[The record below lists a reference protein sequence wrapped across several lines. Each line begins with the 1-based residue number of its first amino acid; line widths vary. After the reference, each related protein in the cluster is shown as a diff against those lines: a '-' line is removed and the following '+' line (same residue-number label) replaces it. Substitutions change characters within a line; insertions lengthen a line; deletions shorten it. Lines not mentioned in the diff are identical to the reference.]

1 MYKRQYG
8 WRVRFEWDEVKN
20 QINIRKHGI
29 DVRDAVDVFDHPVLT
44 AIDQRDDYGED
55 RWIALGWMTA
65 IVGVVV
71 YVERSTD
78 VIRII
83 SARKATKHEVKRY
96 KHSVW
101 N

>member
-1 MYKRQYG
+1 MYKRKYR

-29 DVRDAVDVFDHPVLT
+29 DFRDAVNVFDHPVLT
-44 AIDQRDDYGED
+44 AMDQRQDYGED
-55 RWIALGWMTA
+55 RWIALGWMAA

-71 YVERSTD
+71 YVERSAD

-83 SARKATKHEVKRY
+83 SARKATKHEVKRF

>member
-1 MYKRQYG
+1 MYRRQY
-8 WRVRFEWDEVKN
+8 RCCVRFEWDEIKN
-20 QINIRKHGI
+20 QINIHKHGI
-29 DVRDAVDVFDHPVLT
+29 DFIDAIDVFDHPVLT
-44 AIDQRDDYGED
+44 AIDQREDYGED
-55 RWIALGWMTA
+55 RWIALGWIAA

-71 YVERSTD
+71 YVERSAD

>member
-29 DVRDAVDVFDHPVLT
+29 DFRDAVNVFDHPVLT
-44 AIDQRDDYGED
+44 AMDQRQDYGED
-55 RWIALGWMTA
+55 RWIALGWMAA

-71 YVERSTD
+71 YVERSAD

-83 SARKATKHEVKRY
+83 SARKATKHEVKRF
-96 KHSVW
+96 KQSVW

>member
-1 MYKRQYG
+1 MYKRKYG

-29 DVRDAVDVFDHPVLT
+29 DFRDAVNVFDHPVLT
-44 AIDQRDDYGED
+44 AMDQRQDYGED
-55 RWIALGWMTA
+55 RWIALGWMAA

-71 YVERSTD
+71 YVERSAD
-78 VIRII
+78 VVRII
-83 SARKATKHEVKRY
+83 SARKATKHEVKRF
-96 KHSVW
+96 KQSVW

>member
-1 MYKRQYG
+1 MYKRKYG

-29 DVRDAVDVFDHPVLT
+29 DFRDAVNVFDHPVLT
-44 AIDQRDDYGED
+44 AMDQRQDYGED
-55 RWIALGWMTA
+55 RWIALGWMAA

-71 YVERSTD
+71 YVECSAD
-78 VIRII
+78 VVRII
-83 SARKATKHEVKRY
+83 SARKVTKHEVKRF
-96 KHSVW
+96 KQSVW

>member
-1 MYKRQYG
+1 MYKRKYR
-8 WRVRFEWDEVKN
+8 WRVRFEWDEVKI
-20 QINIRKHGI
+20 QIDIRKHGI
-29 DVRDAVDVFDHPVLT
+29 DFRDAVNVFDHPVLT
-44 AIDQRDDYGED
+44 AMDQRQDYGED
-55 RWIALGWMTA
+55 RWIALGWMAA

-71 YVERSTD
+71 YVERSAD

-83 SARKATKHEVKRY
+83 SARKATKHEVKRF

>member
-1 MYKRQYG
+1 MYKRKYG

-29 DVRDAVDVFDHPVLT
+29 DFRDAVNVFDHPVLT
-44 AIDQRDDYGED
+44 AMDQRQDYGED
-55 RWIALGWMTA
+55 RWIALGWMAA

-71 YVERSTD
+71 YVERSAD

-83 SARKATKHEVKRY
+83 SARKATKHEVKRF
-96 KHSVW
+96 KQSVW

>member
-1 MYKRQYG
+1 MYKRQYR
-8 WRVRFEWDEVKN
+8 WRVRFEWDEIKN
-20 QINIRKHGI
+20 QINIHKHGI
-29 DVRDAVDVFDHPVLT
+29 DFIDAIDVFNHPVFT
-44 AIDQRDDYGED
+44 AIDQREDYGED
-55 RWIALGWMTA
+55 RWVALGWMAA

-71 YVERSTD
+71 YVERSAD

>member
-1 MYKRQYG
+1 M
-8 WRVRFEWDEVKN
+8 RFEWDEIKN
-20 QINIRKHGI
+20 QINIHKHGI
-29 DVRDAVDVFDHPVLT
+29 DFIDAIDVFNHPVFT
-44 AIDQRDDYGED
+44 AIDQREDYGED
-55 RWIALGWMTA
+55 RWVALGWMAA

-71 YVERSTD
+71 YVERSAD

>member
-1 MYKRQYG
+1 MCC
-8 WRVRFEWDEVKN
+8 VRFEWDELKN

-29 DVRDAVDVFDHPVLT
+29 DFRDAVDVFDHPVLT
-44 AIDQRDDYGED
+44 AIDQREDYGEE
-55 RWIALGWMTA
+55 RWIALGWMAA

-71 YVERSTD
+71 YVERNAD

-83 SARKATKHEVKRY
+83 SARKATKREVKRY
-96 KHSVW
+96 KYSVW

>member
-1 MYKRQYG
+1 M
-8 WRVRFEWDEVKN
+8 RFEWDEVKI
-20 QINIRKHGI
+20 QIDIRKHGI
-29 DVRDAVDVFDHPVLT
+29 DFRDAVNVFDHPVLT
-44 AIDQRDDYGED
+44 AMDQRQDYGED
-55 RWIALGWMTA
+55 RWIALGWMAA

-71 YVERSTD
+71 YVERSAD

-83 SARKATKHEVKRY
+83 SARKATKHEVKRF

>member
-1 MYKRQYG
+1 M
-8 WRVRFEWDEVKN
+8 RFEWDEVKN

-29 DVRDAVDVFDHPVLT
+29 DFRDAIDVFDHPVLT
-44 AIDQRDDYGED
+44 AIDQREDYGED
-55 RWIALGWMTA
+55 RWVALGWMAA

-71 YVERSTD
+71 YVERSAD
-78 VIRII
+78 VVRII

>member
-1 MYKRQYG
+1 MYRRQY
-8 WRVRFEWDEVKN
+8 RCCVRFEWDEIKN
-20 QINIRKHGI
+20 QINIHKHGI
-29 DVRDAVDVFDHPVLT
+29 DFIDAIDVFDHPVLT
-44 AIDQRDDYGED
+44 AMDQREDYGED
-55 RWIALGWMTA
+55 RWIALGWIAA

-71 YVERSTD
+71 YVERSAD